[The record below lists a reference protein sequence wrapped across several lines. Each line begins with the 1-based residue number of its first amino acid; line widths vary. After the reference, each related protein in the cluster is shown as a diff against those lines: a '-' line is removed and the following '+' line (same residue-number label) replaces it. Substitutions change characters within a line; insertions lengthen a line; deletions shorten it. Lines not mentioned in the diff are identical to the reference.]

1 MDQKGVKEESSV
13 ISQRTAEAVIKL
25 LTDTIPNKY
34 HVSTKDIQILA
45 PMRHGNAGTNALNK
59 LAQEALNPTG
69 PALISDGCSYRVG
82 DRIMQIKIDYKKG
95 VFNGDIGYIMAVNTE
110 KKMLKVAFL
119 DFDENDIENDDIEYW
134 KNNWEIEDDDTE
146 EDFDIENLL
155 DDIDYENN
163 LHSSNPF
170 ITYTQKELDCLE
182 LSYAITIHK
191 SQGSEYPAVIMP
203 LLFSH
208 FVMLERNLLYTGV
221 TRAKKYLFLEG
232 QPGAVYK
239 AVNTTT
245 MLSRNSNLR
254 DKLCGTFG
262 QFSFPLQQQIRAV
275 I

>member
-1 MDQKGVKEESSV
+1 MKEESSV